1 MKKQVKKG
9 ISVIIPTFN
18 RVKFLYSTL
27 ICLCNQKTE
36 EALKYEIIIIDS
48 GDDETESVVHMFQ
61 NNSTISIIYKK
72 IQNCSN
78 RSLLRNI
85 GANISEYSILC
96 FLDNDILVPPAFIS
110 TAFDVLVNNNN
121 AVLMFYR
128 KSLLEFDS

>member
-110 TAFDVLVNNNN
+110 TAFDVLVNNASVN
-121 AVLMFYR
+121 L
-128 KSLLEFDS
+128 